1 MAQTPPAATPPYR
14 TVHVH
19 LSVSLCCSYADL
31 QLTLQRFCVRC
42 RLDHSIIA
50 RRQSLVPFL
59 SMTLLLL
66 LLLVY
71 YYYYYYHALLLIFD
85 LSFYSFFIRVTMTPF
100 KSLLPHKKIIYRRG
114 RYIIKKNCCSW
125 LKWRDKLLAAGK
137 WMAFWLAWTRGQGVE
152 LMVVSYAGWIWFFF
166 LSLSLRSLG
175 ARGRNEV
182 TKRAGAPGAAVFWW
196 F

>member
-1 MAQTPPAATPPYR
+1 
-14 TVHVH
+14 
-19 LSVSLCCSYADL
+19 
-31 QLTLQRFCVRC
+31 
-42 RLDHSIIA
+42 
-50 RRQSLVPFL
+50 
-59 SMTLLLL
+59 
-66 LLLVY
+66 
-71 YYYYYYHALLLIFD
+71 LLIFD

-166 LSLSLRSLG
+166 SLSFVAFVGCQGSE
-175 ARGRNEV
+175 RGNKTSRCSWCRCFLVILN
-182 TKRAGAPGAAVFWW
+182 TLSAFPPSNYIK
-196 F
+196 